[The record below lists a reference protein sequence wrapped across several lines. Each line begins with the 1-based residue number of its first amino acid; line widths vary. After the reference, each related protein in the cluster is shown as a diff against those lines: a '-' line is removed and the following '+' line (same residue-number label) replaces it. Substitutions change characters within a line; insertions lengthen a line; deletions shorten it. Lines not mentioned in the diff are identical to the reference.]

1 MWQKIPDQPRHRCR
15 KTGQV
20 CEDDPLSQSYL
31 APQTKQL
38 KFLDKKNL
46 TNFQEQQWKKKNV
59 KQRSVM
65 KIGETEVA
73 RLIRLVRFSRMT
85 ELIGHLAAFFRSG
98 MFPTIMGIV
107 KIMAGSLS
115 MKAVAAQVSFSL
127 FSLCELGRFQ
137 LTD

>member
-1 MWQKIPDQPRHRCR
+1 
-15 KTGQV
+15 
-20 CEDDPLSQSYL
+20 
-31 APQTKQL
+31 
-38 KFLDKKNL
+38 
-46 TNFQEQQWKKKNV
+46 
-59 KQRSVM
+59 M

-115 MKAVAAQVSFSL
+115 MKAVAAQVSISEDGCF
-127 FSLCELGRFQ
+127 LCFHFTSWEGFN
-137 LTD
+137 